1 MFTETHAQPRSYVP
15 LSVDLQQVAPFTD
28 MV

>member
-15 LSVDLQQVAPFTD
+15 FSVDLQQVALLTD